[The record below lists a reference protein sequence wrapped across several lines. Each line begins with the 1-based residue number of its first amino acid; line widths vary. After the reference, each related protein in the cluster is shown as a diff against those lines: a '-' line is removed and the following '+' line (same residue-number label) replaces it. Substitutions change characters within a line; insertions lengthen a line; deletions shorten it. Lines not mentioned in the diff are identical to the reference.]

1 MSSPSPPVSIPGVKR
16 LIAGVVVTAA
26 ILGAGGLSSA
36 CNVVPPAASANG
48 ETISTASLNSQL
60 KVLESTVA
68 GGCLLELENT
78 ELSPAAAQGAGGSG
92 TYTIEFAG
100 TVLQSQVSDLLAQQY
115 AATKGITL
123 LSADLVTARSDF
135 EATLDGEIN
144 QQVETAE
151 SEGATSYCQEP
162 SGATLSGAQLLSE
175 LPADVAAAQVKNQAI
190 DEKLLAL
197 GADLSESAV
206 VKYYNSNLSQFTQ
219 TCVSRIVTASQ
230 AAAQQAVAQLNAGA
244 SFASVAKAKS
254 IDTET
259 AADGGSLGCSFTQ
272 AQVEQAL
279 EQQSIQVGKAL
290 APVQD
295 SSSGQWYIYE
305 VTSQSVEPL
314 SAAQSVVRRELL
326 ETASNVDRVSKEIVA
341 FAHRSDI
348 SVDPVYGTWKG
359 LAVIPPA
366 SPPPKF
372 LLPALSGAASTA
384 SSSLGVSGATG
395 ATGAGGQSSGTAGS
409 AGSSS
414 SAG

>member
-1 MSSPSPPVSIPGVKR
+1 M
-16 LIAGVVVTAA
+16 AA

-36 CNVVPPAASANG
+36 CNVAPPAASANG
-48 ETISTASLNSQL
+48 ATISTASLNNQL

-78 ELSPAAAQGAGGSG
+78 DLSPASAQGQGGSG
-92 TYTIEFAG
+92 TYTTEFAG
-100 TVLQSQVSDLLAQQY
+100 AVLQSQVSDLLAQQY
-115 AATKGITL
+115 AATKGITVS
-123 LSADLVTARSDF
+123 SADLDTAKSDF

-175 LPADVAAAQVKNQAI
+175 LPAAVAADQVQNQAI

-219 TCVSRIVTASQ
+219 TCVSRIVTANQSGAEQ
-230 AAAQQAVAQLNAGA
+230 VVTQLNAGA

-259 AADGGSLGCSFTQ
+259 AADGGSLGCDFTQ

-295 SSSGQWYIYE
+295 SSSGQWYVYE

-341 FAHRSDI
+341 FAHHSDI
-348 SVDPVYGTWKG
+348 SVDPRYGTWKG
-359 LAVIPPA
+359 LAVVPPA
-366 SPPPKF
+366 SPPERF
-372 LLPALSGAASTA
+372 LLPAVTGVASTA

-395 ATGAGGQSSGTAGS
+395 ATGATGAGGGSPATAGS

>member
-1 MSSPSPPVSIPGVKR
+1 MAAGAV
-16 LIAGVVVTAA
+16 IAA
-26 ILGAGGLSSA
+26 GALSSA

-48 ETISTASLNSQL
+48 ATISTATLNSQL

-78 ELSPAAAQGAGGSG
+78 ELSPAAAQGEGGSG
-92 TYTIEFAG
+92 TYSTAFAG
-100 TVLQSQVSDLLAQQY
+100 AVLQSQVSDLLAQQY
-115 AATKGITL
+115 AATKGITV
-123 LSADLVTARSDF
+123 SSGDQATAKSDF

-151 SEGATSYCQEP
+151 SEGTTSYCQEA

-175 LPADVAAAQVKNQAI
+175 LPADVAAAQVQNQAI

-197 GADLSESAV
+197 GADLSNSAV
-206 VKYYNSNLSQFTQ
+206 LKYYNSNLSQFTQ
-219 TCVSRIVTASQ
+219 ACVSRIVTAKQSD
-230 AAAQQAVAQLNAGA
+230 AEQAVAQLNAGA

-254 IDTET
+254 IDTQT

-295 SSSGQWYIYE
+295 STSGQWYIYE
-305 VTSQSVEPL
+305 VTSQSIEPL

-326 ETASNVDRVSKEIVA
+326 ETAGNVDRVSKEIVA
-341 FAHRSDI
+341 FAHHSDI
-348 SVDPVYGTWKG
+348 SVDPRYGTWKG
-359 LAVIPPA
+359 LAVIPPI

-372 LLPALSGAASTA
+372 LLPAVSGQASTA
-384 SSSLGVSGATG
+384 ANSSLGVSGAAG
-395 ATGAGGQSSGTAGS
+395 APGAGGQAPAGAGS